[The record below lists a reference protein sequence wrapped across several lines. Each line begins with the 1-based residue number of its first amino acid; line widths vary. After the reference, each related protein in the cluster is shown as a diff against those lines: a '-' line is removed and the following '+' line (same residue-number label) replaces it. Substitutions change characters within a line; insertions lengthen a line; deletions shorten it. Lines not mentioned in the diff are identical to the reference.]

1 MMSKAGYAWMRGATG
16 KPNPDRNTMMQRW
29 GEFASYRKIRI
40 DDLPSAWDLIE
51 EYTESK
57 DALAAIKADIEQA
70 GGLYITL
77 RGIGVRDVGGKKL
90 DSLDAVVSIGPVE
103 WDYHFSHND
112 AQLLRGC
119 YDEPMWRSGKSSLEL
134 RRELNIRRCL
144 FLRSALYSVLCS
156 VGRDYS
162 CSDYGFEEFCRE
174 LGFDPDSET
183 AEATYRAVE
192 EISRKFEKVF
202 SPEALMGMPR

>member
-1 MMSKAGYAWMRGATG
+1 MDAFEKRIRVVGRSKERADIMI
-16 KPNPDRNTMMQRW
+16 KW
-29 GEFASYRKIRI
+29 GIFTNYVKIRV
-40 DDLPSAWDLIE
+40 DDILGAWELVAEYAEPEAVKLIRG
-51 EYTESK
+51 
-57 DALAAIKADIEQA
+57 DVEQA
-70 GGLYITL
+70 GGMFLTL

-119 YDEPMWRSGKSSLEL
+119 CDEPMWRSGKSSLEL

-144 FLRSALYSVLCS
+144 FLRGALYSILCS
-156 VGRDYS
+156 VGCDYS

-174 LGFDPDSET
+174 LGYDPDSKT

-192 EISRKFEKVF
+192 EISRKFETVF
-202 SPEALMGMPR
+202 SPEALSGMPR